1 MHKPIIKIFSLLLS
15 TFLIVSCSS
24 ALRYSTNNDES
35 VITSKNY
42 KNTEIGEASFYS
54 DEYNGRITSSGE
66 KYNMNDLTAA
76 HPTLPFNTILRVT
89 NLSNNKNVIVRVND
103 RMPDFKGRIIDISL
117 AAAKKIDMIKTGVQK
132 VKVEIIKLGEN

>member
-1 MHKPIIKIFSLLLS
+1 MYKTTIKNFSLLLS

-35 VITSKNY
+35 VKTSKNY

-103 RMPDFKGRIIDISL
+103 RMPDFKDRIIDISL

-132 VKVEIIKLGEN
+132 VKIEIIKLGEN

>member
-24 ALRYSTNNDES
+24 ALRYSTNNDKS
-35 VITSKNY
+35 VTTPKNY

-89 NLSNNKNVIVRVND
+89 NLSNNKSVIVRVND

-117 AAAKKIDMIKTGVQK
+117 AAAKKIDMIKIGVQK
-132 VKVEIIKLGEN
+132 VKVGIIKLGEN